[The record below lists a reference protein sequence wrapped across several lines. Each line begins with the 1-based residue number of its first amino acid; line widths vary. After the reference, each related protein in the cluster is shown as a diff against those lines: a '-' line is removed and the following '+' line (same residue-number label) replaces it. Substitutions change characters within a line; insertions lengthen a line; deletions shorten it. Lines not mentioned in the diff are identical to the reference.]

1 MKIDMPKKT
10 EMRIE
15 IDWVPQTWYGRLVAA
30 VAGVLLLWFEIM
42 FFTVF
47 LFVIGLVFVVAI
59 AFVALAFIK
68 TAKGRSSGFI
78 DAEYHV
84 EENDITEHQNNKK
97 NEVDSKR
104 K

>member
-1 MKIDMPKKT
+1 
-10 EMRIE
+10 
-15 IDWVPQTWYGRLVAA
+15 
-30 VAGVLLLWFEIM
+30 M

-47 LFVIGLVFVVAI
+47 LFVIGLVSAVAI

-68 TAKGRSSGFI
+68 TAKGRSSSFI
-78 DAEYHV
+78 DGEYHV
-84 EENDITEHQNNKK
+84 EENDIKEYQNKK